1 MCAFIYLV
9 LVWIQTHLRLCWRL
23 CFCVDPVHCSWDPQV
38 QISTNFSLKL
48 GSTTLFTHLKI
59 ILLQC
64 FQFSAINGIQLDPY
78 FKCSLKTKQ
87 NKTKQNKIPFFFISF
102 SSFYLKSGP
111 KNKIHFPRYSF
122 PNSYSHSF
130 LLLFLSEPIPKNY
143 CWKPKYLFTRAY
155 LILAKM

>member
-87 NKTKQNKIPFFFISF
+87 NKTKYLFSLFHFLVSTWKVVPKTKFTFHATHSQIPTLIPFSC
-102 SSFYLKSGP
+102 
-111 KNKIHFPRYSF
+111 YSF
-122 PNSYSHSF
+122 PNPF
-130 LLLFLSEPIPKNY
+130 LRIIVGSLSTCLRE
-143 CWKPKYLFTRAY
+143 
-155 LILAKM
+155 LI